1 MYEARCFLQPLFG
14 DGGGVEGE
22 GRELHTQGW
31 FSACQSWRT
40 ACAAYNSSWE
50 GRAGLFHRHSAPT
63 HETDCDR
70 SILHV
75 VGIPSETSLQSWE
88 YVDATAFPVR
98 GVNYLKD
105 KVKVPSQPCAFDL
118 VEISGFSTEGKV
130 CQVLHPQPMCP
141 LLPPTAR
148 HLPLRPPQG
157 RHGTMLR
164 SQSPFGAPSECLARQ
179 SATKTTQ
186 QLNRIPCDVALL
198 AIFVAICR
206 HAQTAIPEGNQQ
218 QVLSPGAPVS
228 AAKAT
233 AAKWHRLC
241 CPLAGSQPH
250 HSPDALPRSSSA
262 CFHRKETTVSTPG
275 RGRRGGKTTFLS
287 CTLTSTLCTLSWCL
301 S

>member
-1 MYEARCFLQPLFG
+1 MVCFEGCGQGIRAKGVQTQTVYEARCFLQPLFG

-22 GRELHTQGW
+22 GRELHTQGR
-31 FSACQSWRT
+31 FSACQSWRA

-50 GRAGLFHRHSAPT
+50 GRAGLFHLHSAPT

-75 VGIPSETSLQSWE
+75 VGTPSETSLQSWE

-105 KVKVPSQPCAFDL
+105 KVKVPSQPCAFEL

-130 CQVLHPQPMCP
+130 CRVSYPQPMCP

-148 HLPLRPPQG
+148 HLPLRPPQAG
-157 RHGTMLR
+157 M
-164 SQSPFGAPSECLARQ
+164 APCV
-179 SATKTTQ
+179 TQ

-198 AIFVAICR
+198 ANSVTICR

-250 HSPDALPRSSSA
+250 HSPDSP
-262 CFHRKETTVSTPG
+262 PG
-275 RGRRGGKTTFLS
+275 RPVHVFIGKRRQFLRQGAEGGEEKPHF
-287 CTLTSTLCTLSWCL
+287 CHAF
-301 S
+301 